1 MQVKIL
7 GSGSSLGVPI
17 VGCVCDVCVSGNPK
31 NKRMRQSVH
40 VSEKNTNILIDFGPD
55 IRRQILEFKVPELD
69 GILITHAHSDHIAGL
84 DDIRAFCLQRKKT
97 TNLYMDKATYQDVK
111 KKFEYILEMELEVD
125 GKLLPVVNICI
136 IEPGKK
142 YKVGDIEFEP
152 FEQDHANIKSLGF
165 KFANFAYSTD
175 FYNIDTKSLEKLHG
189 IDVWIVEC
197 LGYER
202 PVKKKAH
209 IRLDRVLTMIKEVAP
224 KKAVFIHMSHE
235 IDYDELSAKLPKNV
249 VLGYDGMEL

>member
-17 VGCVCDVCVSGNPK
+17 MGCGCSVCSSDNPK
-31 NKRMRQSVH
+31 NKRMRQAIYVR
-40 VSEKNTNILIDFGPD
+40 ERNTNILIDFGPD
-55 IRRQILEFKVPELD
+55 IRSQILEFKVPELD
-69 GILITHAHSDHIAGL
+69 AILITHPHSDHIAGL
-84 DDIRAFCLQRKKT
+84 DDIRAFCLYRKKT
-97 TNLYMDKATYQDVK
+97 TNLYMDESTYEDIK
-111 KKFEYILEMELEVD
+111 RKFNYILEMELEVD
-125 GKLLPVVNICI
+125 GEIVPVVNICI

-165 KFANFAYSTD
+165 KFSSFAYSTD
-175 FYNIDTKSLEKLHG
+175 FYNIDHKSLEKLHG
-189 IDVWIVEC
+189 IDMWIVEC

-209 IRLDRVLTMIKEVAP
+209 IRLDRVLEMINDVNP
-224 KKAVFIHMSHE
+224 KKAVLIHMSHE
-235 IDYDELSAKLPKNV
+235 IEYDTLSAKLPKNV